1 MLAFPREEGAAAGLG
16 LVRQVLQGRVAFEG
30 GCVGGGEAWEAGC
43 PFRVF
48 LSWGARSEDGEED
61 GAGRALA
68 SLDEVALKLK
78 RSQVDSVVAWNRRQS
93 GRGASFFLIIQGRG
107 RSRGPSQAYIFRA
120 RQLSD
125 GSVTASGVVGTP
137 RSGMAYKYSWEVECS
152 TPKILTGKSKCSM
165 SVESISGDPDDPDMA
180 ELCKKTAT
188 CNGKAKV
195 VLESENADGSRGR
208 IDNDSGS
215 GND

>member
-1 MLAFPREEGAAAGLG
+1 M
-16 LVRQVLQGRVAFEG
+16 
-30 GCVGGGEAWEAGC
+30 
-43 PFRVF
+43 
-48 LSWGARSEDGEED
+48 EDENYDEED

-107 RSRGPSQAYIFRA
+107 RSRGPSQAYISRA